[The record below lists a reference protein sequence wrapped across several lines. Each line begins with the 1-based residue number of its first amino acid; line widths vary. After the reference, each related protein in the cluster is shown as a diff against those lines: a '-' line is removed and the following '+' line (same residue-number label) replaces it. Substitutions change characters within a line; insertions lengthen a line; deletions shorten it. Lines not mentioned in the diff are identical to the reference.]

1 MPRLKRVTPYE
12 SPGYRR
18 RRNGDTFRYIGEDG
32 RTIGAAERTRVTALV
47 IPPAWKRVWI
57 ADTPNAHILAV
68 GIDDAGRRQYI
79 YHPRWRATQD
89 GEKFA
94 HAREL
99 AVALP
104 AARRRVTR
112 DLRSTGLHKE
122 RVLAAAFRLLDST
135 SIRVGAEEYARTN
148 GSRGLSTLLCKHVK
162 VDGTTIS
169 LSFPAK
175 SNIDASIS
183 LIDTDLAAVV
193 SELLKRPAKSRL
205 LAWNDSD
212 SATGT
217 GGDRMIPV
225 TAADVNDYIRSRT
238 GGDFTAKDFRTLN
251 GTLAA
256 ASALADLGPAPG
268 AKTAA
273 RNQREAVKAAAD
285 VLGNTPTVARSS
297 YIDPTIWARYEEGE
311 TIDGNVVP
319 EKALIQLI
327 DGASENA
334 SA

>member
-1 MPRLKRVTPYE
+1 MPQLKRVTPYE

-18 RRNGDTFRYIGEDG
+18 RRNGDSFRYIDADG
-32 RTIGAAERTRVTALV
+32 RSIGAAERERVTALV
-47 IPPAWKRVWI
+47 IPPAWNKVWI
-57 ADTPNAHILAV
+57 AATPNAHILAV

-89 GEKFA
+89 DEKFI
-94 HAREL
+94 HARAL

-112 DLRSTGLHKE
+112 DLRSTGLHKD

-135 SIRVGAEEYARTN
+135 SIRVGAEEYAKTN
-148 GSRGLSTLLCKHVK
+148 GSRGLSTLLCKHVS

-175 SNIDASIS
+175 SNIDATITLSDI
-183 LIDTDLAAVV
+183 DLAAVI
-193 SELLKRPAKSRL
+193 SELLKRPAKARL
-205 LAWNDSD
+205 LAWAD
-212 SATGT
+212 GK
-217 GGDRMIPV
+217 RRIPV
-225 TAADVNDYIRSRT
+225 TAADVNEYIRLRT

-256 ASALADLGPAPG
+256 ASALAQLGPTPN
-268 AKTAA
+268 AKAA
-273 RNQREAVKAAAD
+273 SQNEREAVKAAAE

-297 YIDPTIWARYEEGE
+297 YIDPSLWASYEAGE
-311 TIDGNVVP
+311 TIDGRIAP
-319 EKALIQLI
+319 ETAIVQLL
-327 DGASENA
+327 DDAAEGASEGA